1 MKSNYINSDDINSI
15 LGSSIKKMSFSGAAI
30 DSREVKK
37 NNIFFALK
45 GKNTDGHKFLD
56 MAFKNGARLAVVSK
70 IQKNI
75 KIPQIKVFNV
85 HKAMIKLARKYRED
99 LEGKIIAIT
108 GSIGKTGT
116 KDALKKIIPKE
127 YKVFC
132 SRKSFNNN
140 IGLPLEILNMSK
152 KNDFGIFELGMNHK
166 NELSRLTKILQPDIA
181 CILNIAYVHGGNF
194 KSIRE
199 IALAKSEI
207 LNSSNNLKLVIL
219 NHDDKYFSLMKKES
233 KKNYPKPI
241 LSFGKTNNSDVHLK
255 KVTKKKNNLQLRVSL
270 KNKKIINYNL
280 NYTHEHLTSNSLAI
294 ISCLES
300 LKLKPSYIKNYKK
313 INLTSGRGN
322 LLDLKVNNKK
332 IEILDHSYNASPESY
347 NATLRSFNNLNHRN
361 KIYIIGEMFE
371 LGKKS
376 HFYHK
381 SLFRYVKSLSKKN
394 CFFVG
399 RQFKLIKEIKNNKE
413 VRVFS
418 DVNELIN
425 KFDYEICFNSII
437 YIKGSNA
444 VGLNRFI
451 NHIKNNIK

>member
-1 MKSNYINSDDINSI
+1 MKNSHINSDDINSI
-15 LGSSIKKMSFSGAAI
+15 LGSNIKKMSFSGVAI
-30 DSREVKK
+30 DSRQVKK

-45 GKNTDGHKFLD
+45 GKNTDGHKYLD
-56 MAFKNGARLAVVSK
+56 KAFKNGARLAVVDK

-75 KIPQIKVFNV
+75 KIPQIKVLSV
-85 HKAMIKLARKYRED
+85 HRAMIKLAREYRKD
-99 LEGKIIAIT
+99 LKGKIIAIT
-108 GSIGKTGT
+108 GSVGKTGT

-152 KNDFGIFELGMNHK
+152 KNKIGIFELGMNHR
-166 NELSRLTKILQPDIA
+166 NELSKLTKMLQPDIS
-181 CILNIAYVHGGNF
+181 CILNISYVHGGNF

-219 NHDDKYFSLMKKES
+219 NHDDKYFSLLKKES
-233 KKNYPKPI
+233 RKNYPKPI
-241 LSFGKTNNSDVHLK
+241 LSFGKTSRSDIQLE
-255 KVTKKKNNLQLRVSL
+255 KVIRRKSDLRLSVFL

-280 NYTHEHLTSNSLAI
+280 PYTHEHLISNTLATI
-294 ISCLES
+294 GCLES
-300 LKLKPSYIKNYKK
+300 LNLKSNYIKNYRK
-313 INLTSGRGN
+313 IDLTSGRGN
-322 LLDLKVNNKK
+322 LLDLKISNKNVK
-332 IEILDHSYNASPESY
+332 ILDHSYNASPESY
-347 NATLRSFNNLNHRN
+347 NATLKSFNNLKHRN

-371 LGKKS
+371 LGEKS
-376 HFYHK
+376 YFYHK
-381 SLFRYVKSLSKKN
+381 SLFSSVQSLSKKK

-399 RQFKLIKEIKNNKE
+399 KQFKLIREIRYNKE

-425 KFDYEICFNSII
+425 KFDYEICLNSII

-444 VGLNRFI
+444 VGLNKFI
-451 NHIKNNIK
+451 SHIKKNIK

>member
-1 MKSNYINSDDINSI
+1 
-15 LGSSIKKMSFSGAAI
+15 
-30 DSREVKK
+30 
-37 NNIFFALK
+37 
-45 GKNTDGHKFLD
+45 

-219 NHDDKYFSLMKKES
+219 NHDDKYFSLMKK
-233 KKNYPKPI
+233 
-241 LSFGKTNNSDVHLK
+241 V
-255 KVTKKKNNLQLRVSL
+255 KKK
-270 KNKKIINYNL
+270 
-280 NYTHEHLTSNSLAI
+280 
-294 ISCLES
+294 
-300 LKLKPSYIKNYKK
+300 
-313 INLTSGRGN
+313 
-322 LLDLKVNNKK
+322 
-332 IEILDHSYNASPESY
+332 
-347 NATLRSFNNLNHRN
+347 
-361 KIYIIGEMFE
+361 
-371 LGKKS
+371 
-376 HFYHK
+376 
-381 SLFRYVKSLSKKN
+381 LSKAN
-394 CFFVG
+394 T
-399 RQFKLIKEIKNNKE
+399 KLWEN
-413 VRVFS
+413 
-418 DVNELIN
+418 
-425 KFDYEICFNSII
+425 
-437 YIKGSNA
+437 
-444 VGLNRFI
+444 
-451 NHIKNNIK
+451 